1 MAELLAKVCDVVT
14 YTGFGN
20 KRALSVRTAILS
32 ITPLEAGHWLR
43 CVQTGD
49 DCADQGA
56 GKEFNFCAEHA
67 KLYLST
73 LIDRPENVD
82 DAPVMQMGGGT
93 GAELPMYPQANAE
106 YDAEGNLR
114 VSCPGAVGVPGNVI
128 DEEPYDDVLDVDKIE
143 AESDIDEAAH
153 DQKDKERVTYE
164 DVMRSKDPNW
174 RTEDDIDLNEDY
186 NRKVAGK
193 HVDDDEPIYDRT
205 KEDNDTEAAAEEER
219 AKTKNDISLPW

>member
-20 KRALSVRTAILS
+20 TTENGVKCEKQALVAMRAL
-32 ITPLEAGHWLR
+32 
-43 CVQTGD
+43 TGD
-49 DCADQGA
+49 DEKGA

-93 GAELPMYPQANAE
+93 GAELPPNAE